1 MNLAHNPTSPPRF
14 ETRAG
19 ELGED
24 RMYRHRAYQQVVY
37 GHFNEFLKAMD
48 ELNAIA
54 RKKGWPE
61 STVWTPVVGIGNDA
75 VLDTEYTDLA
85 SFERVNRAFQA
96 DPESMKIF
104 RATAGIVVQGSARDE
119 LFEQVTRPLA

>member
-1 MNLAHNPTSPPRF
+1 
-14 ETRAG
+14 
-19 ELGED
+19 
-24 RMYRHRAYQQVVY
+24 MYRHRFHQQVVY
-37 GHFNEFLKAMD
+37 GHFNEFLKAND

-61 STVWTPVVGIGNDA
+61 SKIWTPVVGTGNDA
-75 VLDTEYTDLA
+75 VLETEYPDLA
-85 SFERVNRAFQA
+85 TFEKVNRAFQA

-104 RATAGIVVQGSARDE
+104 RGTAGIVVQGSVHDE